1 MILFRRFYNRFMSED
16 RDFTERLRG
25 LVGFTPK
32 NLNIFK
38 LAFCHRSNHN
48 LEFPKV
54 ESNERLEYLGD
65 SILSTIIAEYLF
77 KKYPSQN
84 EGFLTKMRAKI
95 VKRKTLN
102 IVAKKMRLDVFLYQL
117 NQTEISNS
125 MLGNALEALVGAV
138 YLEKGYIYTRNFVTT
153 SLLGEYLDLDKIEQW
168 DDNYKSKLLEWAQ
181 KNDRNIQYRVVKRFK
196 KNQRDCFKISV
207 SIDRKSIG
215 EAIDFNKKSAE
226 QQASR
231 QALIQLDIVQ
241 KDQLIGSPLHSI

>member
-1 MILFRRFYNRFMSED
+1 MVLFRRFYNRFMSQD
-16 RDFTERLRG
+16 RDFTERLRA

-54 ESNERLEYLGD
+54 QSNERLEYLGD

-102 IVAKKMRLDVFLYQL
+102 IVARKMRLDVFLSQL

-138 YLEKGYIYTRNFVTT
+138 YLEKGYIYTRDFVTT

-181 KNDRNIQYRVVKRFK
+181 KNDRDIQYRVVKKFK
-196 KNQRDCFKISV
+196 KNQRDCFKIAV
-207 SIDRKSIG
+207 SLDRKSIG

-231 QALIQLDIVQ
+231 QALLHLNIVQ

>member
-25 LVGFTPK
+25 LVGFTPR

-54 ESNERLEYLGD
+54 QSNERLEYLGD

-77 KKYPSQN
+77 KKYPSKN

-102 IVAKKMRLDVFLYQL
+102 IVAKKMRLDVFLSQL

-138 YLEKGYIYTRNFVTT
+138 YLEKGYIYTRDFVTA
-153 SLLGEYLDLDKIEQW
+153 SLLGEYLDLDKVEQW

-181 KNDRNIQYRVVKRFK
+181 KNDRNIQYRVVQRFK
-196 KNQRDCFKISV
+196 RNQRDCFQ
-207 SIDRKSIG
+207 D
-215 EAIDFNKKSAE
+215 
-226 QQASR
+226 SR
-231 QALIQLDIVQ
+231 CY
-241 KDQLIGSPLHSI
+241 